1 MGLFT
6 HPARLMLPKVL
17 LNAALPFLALAAP
30 DTTYT
35 VSTFAGGT
43 YCGDGGTATLAQL
56 GSPEGLAADQAGN
69 LYIADSIDHRV
80 RKISPDGLIT
90 TVAGTGYPGF
100 SGDGGPSQSSQLNA
114 PYGLAADLAGNLYIA
129 DLGNARVRKI
139 TSDGLIETI
148 AGGGVAGLTLS
159 QPRNLALDSAG
170 NLYFSDFGLHRV
182 YKLSP
187 AGVVSSVA
195 GTGSPG
201 AMGQGAPVQA
211 NVAPLNS
218 PAGLAIDSSGALYIA
233 DSGNQQVRKVVN
245 GWMSTVTVPAG
256 VLSTPTGLA
265 LDAAGNL
272 YVADKAA
279 SVVLKLAPAF
289 AHIAGNGVAGY
300 SGDGGLAV
308 LARLTAP
315 RDIAFDTAGYLYIA
329 DARPGLSSSI
339 GVVRRVNG
347 QGIITTFAAG
357 AIYHSPGDGGPPTS
371 AHLAAPAG
379 LALDAAGSLY
389 IADRDDHRLRK
400 VASGI
405 ITTPA
410 GIGVAGSGGDGGF
423 AMRAQLNAPVGV
435 AIHPSGE
442 VWITESAGNRI
453 RRITVLGF
461 IATLSEGVLS
471 SPSAIS
477 IDPAGYAYVA
487 DTQNQAVRKFSADGV
502 FSTLNLTLDQ
512 PTGVS
517 LDSVGDLY
525 ISQSGDPALINV
537 TPSGVAAPLPE
548 TGIGVPSRVAL
559 DASGNLFIADTANH
573 RVLKLTPAG
582 GVSTIAGTG
591 SPGYSGDGGPALS
604 AQFNQPADVVV
615 DPSGAILVADLG
627 NGLVRKLTPNPP
639 QVTGVVNA
647 ASMLGGPV
655 APGEL
660 ATLFG
665 SFFDPSSTQ
674 VLFDGQAVPLLYL
687 DAGQINLETP
697 SAFASPSSSVLEV
710 KTPAGAAS
718 ITLSVAAANPGFFPV
733 VLNADGSLNA
743 AAQPAPAGSVVT
755 LYATGAGNS
764 LPLSVAIAN
773 LPAAIVSSQNA
784 AGVLTLQ
791 VTVPASCPS
800 GIQPVVFSAGLAS
813 SQPGFTIAVQ

>member
-1 MGLFT
+1 M
-6 HPARLMLPKVL
+6 
-17 LNAALPFLALAAP
+17 
-30 DTTYT
+30 
-35 VSTFAGGT
+35 
-43 YCGDGGTATLAQL
+43 
-56 GSPEGLAADQAGN
+56 
-69 LYIADSIDHRV
+69 
-80 RKISPDGLIT
+80 
-90 TVAGTGYPGF
+90 
-100 SGDGGPSQSSQLNA
+100 
-114 PYGLAADLAGNLYIA
+114 
-129 DLGNARVRKI
+129 
-139 TSDGLIETI
+139 
-148 AGGGVAGLTLS
+148 
-159 QPRNLALDSAG
+159 
-170 NLYFSDFGLHRV
+170 
-182 YKLSP
+182 
-187 AGVVSSVA
+187 
-195 GTGSPG
+195 
-201 AMGQGAPVQA
+201 
-211 NVAPLNS
+211 
-218 PAGLAIDSSGALYIA
+218 
-233 DSGNQQVRKVVN
+233 
-245 GWMSTVTVPAG
+245 
-256 VLSTPTGLA
+256 
-265 LDAAGNL
+265 
-272 YVADKAA
+272 
-279 SVVLKLAPAF
+279 
-289 AHIAGNGVAGY
+289 
-300 SGDGGLAV
+300 
-308 LARLTAP
+308 
-315 RDIAFDTAGYLYIA
+315 
-329 DARPGLSSSI
+329 
-339 GVVRRVNG
+339 VRRVNG
-347 QGIITTFAAG
+347 LGIITTFAAG